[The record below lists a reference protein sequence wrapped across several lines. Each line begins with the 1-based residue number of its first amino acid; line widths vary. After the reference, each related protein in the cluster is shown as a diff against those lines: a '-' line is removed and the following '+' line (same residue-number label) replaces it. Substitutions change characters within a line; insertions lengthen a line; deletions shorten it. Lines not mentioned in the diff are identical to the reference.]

1 MKLIAHRGLQSKNT
15 KENTLLALTLGNIN
29 NKIDGIEFDIRLTK
43 DNEVVVI
50 HDNTIDRTSNG
61 KGKVSEMSLARLKQF
76 NYGTFL
82 KRSTIS
88 TLDEVLNKLSSNS
101 LIIIELKD
109 ENKRN
114 SILSTKTIQIINNYP
129 NLNIWLKS
137 FNKEIV
143 EYLKEHSKRPI
154 GILIDRNNTNLLD
167 LDVDFYSI
175 SKNVINKDIVFDK
188 LNNNKPVMVWT
199 VNYKQELSML
209 YDELGSFMNNIYI
222 ISDNPFTFTNN

>member
-15 KENTLLALTLGNIN
+15 KENTLLALTLGNRN
-29 NKIDGIEFDIRLTK
+29 NKIDGIELDVRLTK
-43 DNEVVVI
+43 ENEVVVI
-50 HDNTIDRTSNG
+50 HDDTIDRTSNG
-61 KGKVSEMSLARLKQF
+61 KGKVSEMSLDRLKKF

-114 SILSTKTIQIINNYP
+114 SILCTKTMQIINNYP

-143 EYLKEHSKRPI
+143 EYLKRYSNRPI
-154 GILIDRNNTNLLD
+154 GILIDRNNTNVLD

-175 SKNVINKDIVFDK
+175 SKNVINKDIISNK
-188 LNNNKPVMVWT
+188 LNDNKQVIVWT
-199 VNYKQELSML
+199 VNSKQELNML
-209 YDELGSFMNNIYI
+209 YDKLDSFMNNIYI
-222 ISDNPFTFTNN
+222 ISDNPFTFSNN